1 MDDSGSATDLKS
13 QATAISDGIAAMHR
27 EHYGRGADRTRTLI
41 HQDVVMTRLEGCFT
55 TVEKRMIAEGAFP
68 QVRETRTMF
77 QDWMRP
83 RFTEIVED
91 ATGRRV
97 AAFFSQVTHD
107 PDMAVELFLLS
118 SGSGPSAEGDK
129 PTVDR
134 DVQPR

>member
-1 MDDSGSATDLKS
+1 MDDSASATDLKS

-55 TVEKRMIAEGAFP
+55 TVEKKMIAEGAFL

-91 ATGRRV
+91 ATGAGWR
-97 AAFFSQVTHD
+97 
-107 PDMAVELFLLS
+107 LS
-118 SGSGPSAEGDK
+118 SRRSRTTPTWRSSLSARTGRSERG
-129 PTVDR
+129 
-134 DVQPR
+134 

>member
-1 MDDSGSATDLKS
+1 
-13 QATAISDGIAAMHR
+13 
-27 EHYGRGADRTRTLI
+27 
-41 HQDVVMTRLEGCFT
+41 MTRLEGCFT
-55 TVEKRMIAEGAFP
+55 TVEKRMISEGAFL

-107 PDMAVELFLLS
+107 PDMAVELFLLDRV
-118 SGSGPSAEGDK
+118 GTSADGDK
-129 PTVDR
+129 PT
-134 DVQPR
+134 PG

>member
-1 MDDSGSATDLKS
+1 MNASDSASDLKR
-13 QATAISDGIAAMHR
+13 QATAISDGIAGMHR

-41 HQDVVMTRLEGCFT
+41 HQDVVMTRLEDCFT
-55 TVEKRMIAEGAFP
+55 TVERKMITEGAFV

-83 RFTEIVED
+83 RFTKIVED

-107 PDMAVELFLLS
+107 PDMALEVFLLGAGFS
-118 SGSGPSAEGDK
+118 SGDDASRVDLASGAA
-129 PTVDR
+129 
-134 DVQPR
+134 

>member
-1 MDDSGSATDLKS
+1 MDDSASATDLKT
-13 QATAISDGIAAMHR
+13 QATAISDGIAAVHR

-41 HQDVVMTRLEGCFT
+41 HQDVVMTRLEDCFT
-55 TVEKRMIAEGAFP
+55 TVEKRMIAEGAFL

-91 ATGRRV
+91 VTDRRV

-107 PDMAVELFLLS
+107 PDMAVELFLLERVA
-118 SGSGPSAEGDK
+118 PSADGDK
-129 PTVDR
+129 PR
-134 DVQPR
+134 G

>member
-1 MDDSGSATDLKS
+1 
-13 QATAISDGIAAMHR
+13 MHR

-55 TVEKRMIAEGAFP
+55 TVEKTMIAEGAFL

-91 ATGRRV
+91 ATGHRV
-97 AAFFSQVTHD
+97 AAFFSQVWHD
-107 PDMAVELFLLS
+107 PDMALEVFLLERAGS
-118 SGSGPSAEGDK
+118 STDGQ
-129 PTVDR
+129 VDL
-134 DVQPR
+134 VGGAA

>member
-1 MDDSGSATDLKS
+1 MDDSASATDLKS

-41 HQDVVMTRLEGCFT
+41 HQDVVMTRLEGCLT
-55 TVEKRMIAEGAFP
+55 TVEKRMISEGAFL

-91 ATGRRV
+91 ATGHRV
-97 AAFFSQVTHD
+97 AAFFSQVSHD
-107 PDMAVELFLLS
+107 PDMALEVFLLEGAGS
-118 SGSGPSAEGDK
+118 SAGDGKPS
-129 PTVDR
+129 
-134 DVQPR
+134 